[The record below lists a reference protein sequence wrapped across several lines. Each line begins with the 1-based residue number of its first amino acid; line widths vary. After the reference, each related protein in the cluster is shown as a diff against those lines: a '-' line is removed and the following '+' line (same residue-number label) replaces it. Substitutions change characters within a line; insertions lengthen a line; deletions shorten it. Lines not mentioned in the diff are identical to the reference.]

1 MRLADAVLGKAH
13 DEWQVGER
21 WCLFKGP
28 MAYSLSQA
36 SRGAGAVRP
45 GDLASPADHHKHAD
59 LPVRDGRGRRVHP
72 RLTHR
77 AAWLG
82 HDGDLPVIEGTL
94 IRLRVDHLPGDRDP
108 KTVWLWCSRTGAA
121 LSEVD
126 WLWQAPP

>member
-1 MRLADAVLGKAH
+1 MNGK
-13 DEWQVGER
+13 
-21 WCLFKGP
+21 
-28 MAYSLSQA
+28 SA
-36 SRGAGAVRP
+36 SAGACSKDPWPTHSRKHR
-45 GDLASPADHHKHAD
+45 GELALSGPATWPA
-59 LPVRDGRGRRVHP
+59 LQITTSTLTSRYGDGRGRRVHP